1 MNFSIYIFCREANH
15 QTARIRPRLGT
26 EIFQVLDSQTGFF
39 HYFTMN
45 RLFQILA
52 SLNETSHETV
62 EISLEIASVYQQD
75 LIIFLN
81 QNDDGCGKRRP
92 DLFAAFC
99 TFLTD
104 VGCHFHRS
112 SANAAELGIHVP
124 IVELLTLS
132 CFLVKGRREF
142 VETRAQTA
150 HFVLRIA
157 GNGLRN
163 GEGLHLCSVFHWGN
177 VENVSPRLCWDW
189 TLF

>member
-1 MNFSIYIFCREANH
+1 MSSLLEFVRQPGVDEFSGDGKFLWENREILFREPFTTREFFFLKMNFSIYIFCREANH

-52 SLNETSHETV
+52 SLYETSHETV

-104 VGCHFHRS
+104 VGCHFIG
-112 SANAAELGIHVP
+112 AP
-124 IVELLTLS
+124 QTL
-132 CFLVKGRREF
+132 
-142 VETRAQTA
+142 Q
-150 HFVLRIA
+150 
-157 GNGLRN
+157 NW
-163 GEGLHLCSVFHWGN
+163 VFM
-177 VENVSPRLCWDW
+177 SQ
-189 TLF
+189 

>member
-26 EIFQVLDSQTGFF
+26 EIFQILDSQTGFF

-45 RLFQILA
+45 R
-52 SLNETSHETV
+52 
-62 EISLEIASVYQQD
+62 QQD

-124 IVELLTLS
+124 IVEFLTLS

-142 VETRAQTA
+142 VETRAQAA

-163 GEGLHLCSVFHWGN
+163 GEGLHLCSVFHRGN